1 MIRRK
6 DQMKTEER
14 PQMRGGE
21 GVIHAYQLLEP
32 ADLCGKANLC
42 AILTVDPGCSI
53 GEHAHGPDAEI
64 YYVLEGQLEA
74 SDNGE
79 QTVLHPG
86 DAMFTAQGKTHS
98 VRNTGDQPA
107 KLLAVVIA

>member
-32 ADLCGKANLC
+32 ADLCG
-42 AILTVDPGCSI
+42 
-53 GEHAHGPDAEI
+53 
-64 YYVLEGQLEA
+64 
-74 SDNGE
+74 
-79 QTVLHPG
+79 
-86 DAMFTAQGKTHS
+86 
-98 VRNTGDQPA
+98 
-107 KLLAVVIA
+107 